1 MTRIE
6 IGKSKR
12 RDFDT
17 YFGLGGNNATNTS
30 DRISR
35 RVGSL
40 LDYAIL
46 LLSSFIT
53 SHIRRRRI
61 IYYYYYC
68 VFSYTIPKRWKY
80 ELEALIPGV
89 DRIVFKRFSHE
100 VGCGILSVH
109 YCMPG
114 APITQH
120 THTHTAYIL
129 CTLYQ
134 CRRIENLTTVIVSVF
149 Q

>member
-17 YFGLGGNNATNTS
+17 YFGLGGNSTTNTS

-53 SHIRRRRI
+53 DHIRRRRI

-68 VFSYTIPKRWKY
+68 VFPTPFRNDGNTS
-80 ELEALIPGV
+80 
-89 DRIVFKRFSHE
+89 
-100 VGCGILSVH
+100 
-109 YCMPG
+109 
-114 APITQH
+114 
-120 THTHTAYIL
+120 
-129 CTLYQ
+129 
-134 CRRIENLTTVIVSVF
+134 
-149 Q
+149 

>member
-1 MTRIE
+1 MASERVTRIE

-12 RDFDT
+12 CDFDT
-17 YFGLGGNNATNTS
+17 YFGFGSNSTTNTS

-35 RVGSL
+35 RVDSL

-53 SHIRRRRI
+53 GHIRRRRI
-61 IYYYYYC
+61 TYYYYC

-80 ELEALIPGV
+80 ELESLIPGV

-100 VGCGILSVH
+100 VG
-109 YCMPG
+109 
-114 APITQH
+114 
-120 THTHTAYIL
+120 
-129 CTLYQ
+129 
-134 CRRIENLTTVIVSVF
+134 
-149 Q
+149 